1 MAIFSLQIYGIK
13 NFYILENLFANCT
26 YLIFWFGFLS
36 PKICVVIDGDK
47 FLGDKEP
54 WMFLRLHEL

>member
-13 NFYILENLFANCT
+13 KFYILENLFANCT

-47 FLGDKEP
+47 FLGDKEA
-54 WMFLRLHEL
+54 